1 MATVVNPADE
11 RVQTSWTLVGRIKN
25 VQDQEGW
32 ARFYDLYKGLIL
44 GVSMK
49 AGLAKEEAEDVLQAT
64 MGSVSKNIG
73 QFEANP
79 GSGSF
84 SAWLLKLTR
93 WRIHDQLDK
102 RLPRGSGQGNAPTA
116 TGVTP
121 TVERVADSRTVDLE
135 ALCDAEWKERLMQQ
149 ALRELQLEVKA
160 EHYQIFHLV
169 ELEQKPVAEVAA
181 ALGRSR
187 AQVYVVKHRVSLAL
201 KRVLKRLQ
209 KQLG

>member
-1 MATVVNPADE
+1 MTNVANREDE

-25 VQDQEGW
+25 VQDEESW
-32 ARFYDLYKGLIL
+32 TRFYDLYKGLIL

-49 AGLAKEEAEDVLQAT
+49 AGLGKEEAEDVLQAT
-64 MGSVSKNIG
+64 MASVNKKIG
-73 QFEANP
+73 EFEADP
-79 GSGSF
+79 KRGSF
-84 SAWLLKLTR
+84 SAWLLQLTR

-121 TVERVADSRTVDLE
+121 TVERVADTRTVDLE
-135 ALCDAEWKERLMQQ
+135 ALCDAEWKQRLMQQ
-149 ALRELQLEVKA
+149 ALRELQLEVRA

-187 AQVYVVKHRVSLAL
+187 AQVYVVKHRVSVAL
-201 KRVLKRLQ
+201 KRILKRLQ
-209 KQLG
+209 REIG

>member
-1 MATVVNPADE
+1 
-11 RVQTSWTLVGRIKN
+11 
-25 VQDQEGW
+25 VQDQESW
-32 ARFYDLYKGLIL
+32 TRFYDLYKGLIL

-64 MGSVSKNIG
+64 MASVNRKIG
-73 QFEANP
+73 EFEADP
-79 GSGSF
+79 KRGSF
-84 SAWLLKLTR
+84 SAWLLQLTR

-102 RLPRGSGQGNAPTA
+102 RLPRGPGQGNPPTA

-121 TVERVADSRTVDLE
+121 TVERVADTRTVDLE
-135 ALCDAEWKERLMQQ
+135 ALCDAEWKQRLMQQ

-169 ELEQKPVAEVAA
+169 ELEQKPIAEVAA

-187 AQVYVVKHRVSLAL
+187 AQVYVVKHRVSLTL
-201 KRVLKRLQ
+201 KRILKRLQ
-209 KQLG
+209 KQIG

>member
-1 MATVVNPADE
+1 MMSGMKSEDE

-25 VQDQEGW
+25 VQDQESW
-32 ARFYDLYKGLIL
+32 TRFYDLYKGLIL

-64 MGSVSKNIG
+64 MASLSKKIG
-73 QFEANP
+73 EFEADP
-79 GSGSF
+79 KRGSF
-84 SAWLLKLTR
+84 SAWLLQLTR
-93 WRIHDQLDK
+93 WRIHDQFDK
-102 RLPRGSGQGNAPTA
+102 RSPRGSGQGNAPTA

-121 TVERVADSRTVDLE
+121 TVERVPDTRTVDLE
-135 ALCDAEWKERLMQQ
+135 ALCDAEWRQWLMKQ
-149 ALRELQLEVKA
+149 ALRELQLQVKG

-201 KRVLKRLQ
+201 KRILKRLQ
-209 KQLG
+209 KQIG

>member
-1 MATVVNPADE
+1 MATVVNPKDE

-25 VQDQEGW
+25 VQDQESW
-32 ARFYDLYKGLIL
+32 TRFYDLYKGLIL

-64 MGSVSKNIG
+64 MASVTKNIG

-79 GSGSF
+79 GPGPF
-84 SAWLLKLTR
+84 SAWLLQLTR
-93 WRIHDQLDK
+93 WRIQDQIDK

-121 TVERVADSRTVDLE
+121 TVERVPDPRTIDLE
-135 ALCDAEWKERLMQQ
+135 ALCDAEWKQRLMQQ
-149 ALRELQLEVKA
+149 ALRELQLQVKA
-160 EHYQIFHLV
+160 EHYQVFHLV
-169 ELEQKPVAEVAA
+169 ELEQKPIAEVAA

-187 AQVYVVKHRVSLAL
+187 AQIYLVKHRVSLAL
-201 KRVLKRLQ
+201 KRILKRLQ
-209 KQLG
+209 KQIG

>member
-1 MATVVNPADE
+1 MTNVVNGEDE

-25 VQDQEGW
+25 VQDQESW
-32 ARFYDLYKGLIL
+32 TRFYDLYKGLIL

-64 MGSVSKNIG
+64 MLSVNRNIG
-73 QFEANP
+73 EFEADP
-79 GSGSF
+79 KRGSF
-84 SAWLLKLTR
+84 SAWLLQLTR

-102 RLPRGSGQGNAPTA
+102 RLPRGSGQGNVPTA

-121 TVERVADSRTVDLE
+121 TVERVPDSRTIDLE
-135 ALCDAEWKERLMQQ
+135 ALCDAEWKQRLMQQ
-149 ALRELQLEVKA
+149 ALRELQLQVKA

-181 ALGRSR
+181 ALGRNR

-201 KRVLKRLQ
+201 KRILKRLQ
-209 KQLG
+209 KQFG

>member
-1 MATVVNPADE
+1 MMAVMKSQDE

-25 VQDQEGW
+25 VQDQESW
-32 ARFYDLYKGLIL
+32 TRFYDLYKGLIL

-64 MGSVSKNIG
+64 MASLSRKIG
-73 QFEANP
+73 EFEADP
-79 GSGSF
+79 KRGSF
-84 SAWLLKLTR
+84 SAWLLQLTR

-102 RLPRGSGQGNAPTA
+102 RLPRGPGQGNAPTA

-121 TVERVADSRTVDLE
+121 TVERVPDTRTVDLE
-135 ALCDAEWKERLMQQ
+135 ALCDAEWKHRLMQQ
-149 ALRELQLEVKA
+149 ALRELQLQVKA

-181 ALGRSR
+181 ALGKSR

-209 KQLG
+209 KQFG